1 MINTQILEDARNNNL
16 PVYVW
21 TVDDVNKIMDYLNMG
36 ISGIIGDASDQ
47 VSYAVN
53 QYKQK
58 ASIDDTHY
66 LTTCPG
72 FPKLTEDES
81 SYIQCND

>member
-1 MINTQILEDARNNNL
+1 
-16 PVYVW
+16 
-21 TVDDVNKIMDYLNMG
+21 MDYLNMG

-81 SYIQCND
+81 SYIQCNDWTNKKMRYLVN

>member
-1 MINTQILEDARNNNL
+1 
-16 PVYVW
+16 
-21 TVDDVNKIMDYLNMG
+21 MG